1 MTDRDLTD
9 LTLKDAAAR
18 LKSGDLSPVDLTEL
32 MLARVERLN
41 PELVAYVTVAG
52 EEALADA
59 RAAEAEIRDGRY
71 RGPLHGIP
79 LSIKDNIATRGIR
92 TTAGSKVLEDWV
104 PDFDATVVARL
115 REAGAVVLGKTN
127 MHEWANGGT
136 TINPFY
142 GTTRNP
148 WDTARIAGGSSGGS
162 AAGVAASLCLG
173 SLGTD
178 NGGSVRNPASL
189 CGIVGFKPTYGRI
202 SRFGHVPGDGGFTT
216 NHLGVFSKTVRDC
229 ALILGAI
236 AGRDRKD
243 PNSADEPVPDYES
256 GLEAGIEGLRVGIVK
271 DYFDRH
277 MTRTV
282 REAFADAQRRL
293 ESLGARLV
301 EVDVPHLDATR
312 VAWACITRPENV
324 IENLPYLKARPRDYS
339 PRLLHQNIGAMLI
352 PADAYVAAQ
361 RVRRLLCR
369 EFDEAFAD
377 VDVIAAPTAPV
388 PAPTIEESKRAVME
402 VDGQEIR
409 LESPGVNFRSLF
421 TTPFNLTGLPA
432 LSVCCGFS
440 AGGLPIGLQLVGAR
454 FREERVLRA
463 AHAYEQAAGWCRRKP
478 PVGG

>member
-18 LKSGDLSPVDLTEL
+18 LKRGDLSPVDLTEL

-79 LSIKDNIATRGIR
+79 LSVKDNIATRGIR

-115 REAGAVVLGKTN
+115 REAGAVILGKTN

-293 ESLGARLV
+293 ESLGARRV

-369 EFDEAFAD
+369 EFDEAFED